1 MSLVIFSHLLNV
13 LTKYDLNQIIG
24 FWVGVSSKT
33 RRLTEQSFYRTNVV
47 IYRISTTKMFSQTVA
62 RLSV

>member
-33 RRLTEQSFYRTNVV
+33 RSLTEQSFYRTNVV